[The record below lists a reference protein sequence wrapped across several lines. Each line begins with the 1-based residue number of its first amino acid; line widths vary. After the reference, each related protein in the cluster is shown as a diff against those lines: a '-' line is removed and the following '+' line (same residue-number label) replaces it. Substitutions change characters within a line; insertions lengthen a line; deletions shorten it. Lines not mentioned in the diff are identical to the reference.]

1 MFEKSRQKSHKQW
14 KEIKSIKVETGKARI
29 P

>member
-14 KEIKSIKVETGKARI
+14 KETKSIKVETDKVRI
-29 P
+29 S